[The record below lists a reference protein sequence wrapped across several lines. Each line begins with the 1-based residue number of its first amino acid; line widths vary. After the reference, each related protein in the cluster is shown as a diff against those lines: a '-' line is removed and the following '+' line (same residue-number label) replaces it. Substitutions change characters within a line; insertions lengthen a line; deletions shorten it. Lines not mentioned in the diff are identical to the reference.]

1 MSSEAPEISI
11 VMPLRNEAAT
21 LGRTLDAVLSQVVD
35 ASFEVVAA
43 EGRSSDDT
51 LAILERRRAEDPRL
65 RIVDNAHGGT
75 PQALNCALRAARG
88 RYVVRIDGHS
98 HVPPDFVQ
106 RLVDHLRSGQCEAVG
121 GLLRAVGSTPFGRA
135 VAVVHGSPLGLGNAR
150 HHYSNRLEYVD
161 HVAFPAYVT
170 ERVRALGGWDEE
182 FVRNQDYELDYR
194 YGLAGGRILLDP
206 SLVFDWDVRE
216 SPRELAGQ
224 YFQYGFWKLR
234 ALARH
239 PSSLHLRWLVPPTLV
254 LALVAGLASSWTLP
268 GRIVLATAGGSYAL
282 FVVGSSLMLARSS
295 AGPRSAPR
303 IAAALVVVQLSWAT
317 GFLVSAARL
326 ASRSVLRRLRWGG
339 EREPAQGAPVSRG
352 RWRGRATRRDPRGA

>member
-1 MSSEAPEISI
+1 MSSEAPEITI

-21 LGRTLDAVLSQVVD
+21 LARTLDAVLSQVVD

-51 LAILERRRAEDPRL
+51 LGILERKRAEDARL
-65 RIVDNAHGGT
+65 RIVDNPHGGT

-98 HVPPDFVQ
+98 LVPPDFVQ
-106 RLVDHLRSGQCEAVG
+106 RLVDHLRTGECEAVG
-121 GLLRAVGSTPFGRA
+121 GLLRAVGSSPFGRA

-170 ERVRALGGWDEE
+170 ERLRALGGWDEE

-194 YGLAGGRILLDP
+194 YGVAGGRILLDP

-216 SPRELAGQ
+216 RPRDLARQ

-239 PSSLHLRWLVPPTLV
+239 PSSLHLRWLVPPALV
-254 LALVAGLASSWTLP
+254 LALVGGLASSWTLP
-268 GRIVLATAGGSYAL
+268 GRIVLGTAGGSYVL
-282 FVVGSSLMLARSS
+282 FVVGSSLMLAKSS
-295 AGPRSAPR
+295 EGPRSAPR

-326 ASRSVLRRLRWGG
+326 AGPSVIRGLRPGG
-339 EREPAQGAPVSRG
+339 EREPTRGARVSRG
-352 RWRGRATRRDPRGA
+352 RWRGRATRRGPRGA